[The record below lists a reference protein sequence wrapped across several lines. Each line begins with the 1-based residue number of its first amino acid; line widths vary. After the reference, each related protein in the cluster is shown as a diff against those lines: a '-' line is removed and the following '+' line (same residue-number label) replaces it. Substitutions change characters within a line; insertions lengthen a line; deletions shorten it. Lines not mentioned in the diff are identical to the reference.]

1 MLEGKALKI
10 TLSALGTGYIL
21 ECRTAI
27 SRWGCIGRAAGFV
40 KASLS
45 RHSEVAC
52 QTAICESCNVSS
64 R

>member
-10 TLSALGTGYIL
+10 PLSALGTGYIL